1 MPDDVDAPNVNKA
14 LKIICGK
21 QWDSMFEMVLNIETI
36 YNLNLLKNI
45 SFVGRNNGFS
55 YTVVEGTL
63 EILLTV
69 WQQNQK
75 PSGVHKN
82 K

>member
-45 SFVGRNNGFS
+45 
-55 YTVVEGTL
+55 
-63 EILLTV
+63 
-69 WQQNQK
+69 
-75 PSGVHKN
+75 
-82 K
+82 